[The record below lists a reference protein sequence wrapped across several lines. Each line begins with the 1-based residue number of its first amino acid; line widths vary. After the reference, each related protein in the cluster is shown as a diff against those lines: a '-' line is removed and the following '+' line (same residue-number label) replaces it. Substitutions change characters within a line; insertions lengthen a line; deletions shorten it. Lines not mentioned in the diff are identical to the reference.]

1 MNLIILTS
9 YYLILLFSI
18 IGFGFYLSKILKFEL
33 KTNEI
38 ALYGILGVIALTFIS
53 YFTNIFFPH
62 NFTHNLIIHS
72 IGILLFL
79 YSRIA
84 KIFVNKRINYLI
96 IFFLISFFLLHLI
109 SKTHDDFGWYHLPY
123 TLNLSQ
129 NKFQFGLG
137 HFSHGFRTSSSLFYL
152 NSLFYLPGIKFYSF
166 NFAQLYIFLFSI
178 IFFYQKIFIDIK
190 KSSLIKFYSLLS
202 LIFIL
207 VIFYRLAEHG
217 TDRSGQILL
226 FIIIVFI
233 LEILTEKNLNLK
245 KISLVLIL
253 FAFVVTLKSYFIIFG
268 LLLIPIIFRINKNL
282 LIYKKII
289 FSNIVF
295 FSLFFLLLHFNVQL
309 ANSGCFF
316 YPINFSCYNGFVW
329 SFEEKTILGMNQ
341 WYELWAK
348 GGANPN
354 WRVENP
360 SEYVSSLNWLKNW
373 FSSYFFNK
381 VSDFI
386 LGILTIL
393 IISFLFIYKK
403 SKKKKEKNK
412 TIFLLLNIIIIF
424 IIWFFK
430 FPQLRYGGY
439 VIIANLFFIPF
450 CYFVLKN
457 KINKKVIHSLKIL
470 TVISLVIFSGRN
482 INRIIKEI
490 KIYNYNPIQ
499 NAYFRLENYKF
510 KTIILE
516 NDINL
521 NISDASC
528 WSTPQPC
535 TNRDGIDAIKRY
547 NYIIYFE

>member
-1 MNLIILTS
+1 MNNLIILTS
-9 YYLILLFSI
+9 YYLILLLSI
-18 IGFGFYLSKILKFEL
+18 IGFGFFLSKILKFEL

-38 ALYGILGVIALTFIS
+38 ALYGILGIIFLTFIS

-79 YSRIA
+79 YYRIA
-84 KIFVNKRINYLI
+84 KTFIYKKINYLI
-96 IFFLISFFLLHLI
+96 IFFLISFFLLHLL

-137 HFSHGFRTSSSLFYL
+137 HFNHGFRTPSSLFYL
-152 NSLFYLPGIKFYSF
+152 NSIFYLPGIKFYSF

-178 IFFYQKIFIDIK
+178 VFFYQKIFIDIK

-233 LEILTEKNLNLK
+233 LEILIEKNLNLK

-253 FAFVVTLKSYFIIFG
+253 FVFVVTLKSYFIIFG
-268 LLLIPIIFRINKNL
+268 LLLIPIIFHINKNL
-282 LIYKKII
+282 LVYKKII
-289 FSNIVF
+289 FSNTVF
-295 FSLFFLLLHFNVQL
+295 FSLFFLLLHFSVQL

-329 SFEEKTILGMNQ
+329 SFPEKEILHLSQ

-348 GGANPN
+348 SGANPN

-360 SEYVSSLNWLKNW
+360 SEYVSNFNWVKNW

-412 TIFLLLNIIIIF
+412 IGFFLLSIIIIF

-439 VIIANLFFIPF
+439 VIIANLFFLPF
-450 CYFVLKN
+450 CHFILKN

-470 TVISLVIFSGRN
+470 TIIGLVIFAGRN
-482 INRIIKEI
+482 VNRIINEA

-499 NAYFRLENYKF
+499 NAYFRLENIKF
-510 KTIILE
+510 KTIILGK
-516 NDINL
+516 DINF
-521 NISDASC
+521 NISDGSC
-528 WSTPQPC
+528 WATPQPC
-535 TNRDGIDAIKRY
+535 THRRGINATKKY
-547 NYIIYFE
+547 NYIIYF